1 MRRAA
6 AAAIPAFTSIAA
18 FVAVGLLP
26 ADGRATALAMP
37 TATDSGPPTTL
48 AALGTLAVDARLTP
62 SGADVTERRTYSL
75 PPLYTGRPTTLTYY
89 HSLTGEPGGAEPRI
103 VVGGQLATG
112 RTLAPA
118 AADAIRRQLTIAI
131 GDPSPLRDL
140 GSPLFVTNA
149 MEVMVAVPTLSVEV
163 TTHAPLATRGTMQ
176 GVVVPVDWA
185 RPSVS
190 TVDVTVT
197 ANTTAPLRALYSP
210 YHQLSVVR
218 DGVSGA
224 YATYSGRGVCT
235 DFDVTLLFSSGAG
248 LVHMDLIP
256 FRYGP
261 AEGGYFLA
269 LVTPD
274 PTPVVDNILPR
285 DVVLVLDTS
294 GSMSGAKITQAKE
307 ALRGVLGGLHA
318 VDSFALVSFST
329 AVHSF
334 QSAAMLK
341 ATPDNVAAA
350 IAFVDGLQATGGT
363 NIYDAL
369 ATAFT
374 SLPNETGHPRYIV
387 FLTDG
392 QASAGMTGTEAIA
405 TMAQTRNEVGARL
418 FSFGIGNDVN
428 TALLDRLARD
438 SSGDVIYIRP
448 NQSVAEAVQTFFAQ
462 VSDPVL
468 ADPMMDFGPFAAA
481 DIFPDVLPDLF
492 AGRTVTLLGRYQQP
506 GRATLSLAGSR
517 GGQPWSVGF
526 DVTLPEYALDAG
538 YVPRIWA
545 LRQVGRLLAD
555 VKMGNMDPALIDEA
569 VAIATRFGV
578 TTNFTHFAADAAGDV
593 TLRYAAVPMAS
604 TGAAAVDASAALR
617 DYGTGSSVPTSAPT
631 SMVSV
636 RYVADRSLPFQGGY
650 LTDTKLAPP
659 GPGDHTID
667 LTFGSD
673 RYFAFAAAEAPF
685 GAGSLL
691 SAGRNT
697 RFELLGRAF
706 RITDAIA
713 PPVGATAVPPESS
726 AVADPSW
733 RPVPGDA
740 SSVPGTT
747 NVAVPPVNPAMP
759 GPVANPESAGLADRG
774 GCACATAETS
784 DGDGRAAVLVA
795 GVLVLLSRRPR
806 RRRCCS

>member
-6 AAAIPAFTSIAA
+6 AATNPAVISIAA
-18 FVAVGLLP
+18 FVAVALLP
-26 ADGRATALAMP
+26 AEGRATALAMP

-48 AALGTLAVDARLTP
+48 AALSTLSVDARLTP
-62 SGADVTERRTYSL
+62 SGADVIERRTYSL
-75 PPLYTGRPTTLTYY
+75 TTLYTGRPTTLTYY
-89 HSLTGEPGGAEPRI
+89 HSLTGEPRGAEPR
-103 VVGGQLATG
+103 VVIGGQVATG
-112 RTLAPA
+112 RMLAPA
-118 AADAIRRQLTIAI
+118 EADAVRRQLTIAI
-131 GDPSPLRDL
+131 GDPSPLRGL
-140 GSPLFVTNA
+140 GSPLFVTSA
-149 MEVMVAVPTLSVEV
+149 IEVMVPTVPTLHVEV
-163 TTHAPLATRGTMQ
+163 TTRAPLITRGTMR
-176 GVVVPVDWA
+176 GVVLPVDWA
-185 RPSVS
+185 RPTVS
-190 TVDVTVT
+190 TVDVKV
-197 ANTTAPLRALYSP
+197 AAATTAPLRALYSP

-218 DGVSGA
+218 DGVSDA
-224 YATYSGRGVCT
+224 HATYSGHGVCP
-235 DFDVTLLFSSGAG
+235 DFDLTLLFSSGDG

-256 FRYGP
+256 FRYGQ

-269 LVTPD
+269 LLTPD
-274 PTPVVDNILPR
+274 PTPIVDSILPR

-294 GSMSGAKITQAKE
+294 GSMAGAKITQAKE
-307 ALRGVLGGLHA
+307 ALRGVLGGLRA
-318 VDSFALVSFST
+318 VDSFALVSFAT
-329 AVHSF
+329 AISSF

-363 NIYDAL
+363 NIHDAL

-374 SLPNETGHPRYIV
+374 SLPNETGHPRYMV

-392 QASAGMTGTEAIA
+392 QPTAGMTGIEAIA

-428 TALLDRLARD
+428 TVLLDRLARD
-438 SSGDVIYIRP
+438 SSGDVIYVRP
-448 NQSVAEAVQTFFAQ
+448 DQSVAEAVQAFFAQ
-462 VSDPVL
+462 ISDPVL
-468 ADPMMDFGPFAAA
+468 ADPVLDFGPFAAA
-481 DIFPDVLPDLF
+481 DMFPGVLPDLF

-578 TTNFTHFAADAAGDV
+578 TTNFTYFAADAAGDV
-593 TLRYAAVPMAS
+593 TLRYAAVPLAA
-604 TGAAAVDASAALR
+604 TGAAAVDASSALR
-617 DYGTGSSVPTSAPT
+617 GYGTGSSVPTPTSAPT
-631 SMVSV
+631 SAVSV
-636 RYVADRSLPFQGGY
+636 RYVADRSLPIQGGY

-659 GPGDHTID
+659 GASDHTLD

-685 GAGSLL
+685 GAGALL

-697 RFELLGRAF
+697 HFELLGRAF
-706 RITDAIA
+706 RVTDAIA
-713 PPVGATAVPPESS
+713 PPAGSTAIPPESS
-726 AVADPSW
+726 AVADPAW
-733 RPVPGDA
+733 RPVPGDT
-740 SSVPGTT
+740 SSVPATI
-747 NVAVPPVNPAMP
+747 NVAVPPLNPAMP
-759 GPVANPESAGLADRG
+759 GPVADPAIAGLADRG
-774 GCACATAETS
+774 GCACATAGRRP
-784 DGDGRAAVLVA
+784 GDGLGGLALAA
-795 GVLVLLSRRPR
+795 LLAVPATR
-806 RRRCCS
+806 RRRRG